1 MGAGRRAGQCMH
13 QVHIEET
20 GIVVAAQVA
29 EAHRLWSRTRG
40 LMFRRQLEPG
50 TGIDIR
56 PCSSIHMMFMR
67 FPIDAV
73 FYDRSYRVTRVARSV
88 RPWLGI
94 AFGGRGA
101 WGVIE
106 LGVGAANPVKAG
118 DVLVFAPVFE
128 GSAPAA
134 AVTAAGR
141 ADHGGTG

>member
-1 MGAGRRAGQCMH
+1 MH
-13 QVHIEET
+13 QVHIEQT
-20 GIVVAAQVA
+20 GIVIAARVAQ
-29 EAHRLWSRTRG
+29 AHGLWSRTRG

-50 TGIDIR
+50 SGIDIR

-88 RPWLGI
+88 RPWLGM

-106 LGVGAANPVKAG
+106 LGAGAANPVKAG
-118 DVLVFAPVFE
+118 DVLVFVPVLE
-128 GSAPAA
+128 DRLS
-134 AVTAAGR
+134 AVTVATAGG
-141 ADHGGTG
+141 ANHGGTG

>member
-1 MGAGRRAGQCMH
+1 MH

-20 GIVVAAQVA
+20 GIVVAAKVG
-29 EAHRLWSRTRG
+29 EAHGLWSRTRG
-40 LMFRRQLEPG
+40 LMFRRRLEAG
-50 TGIDIR
+50 AGIDIR

-73 FYDRSYRVTRVARSV
+73 FYDRGYRVTRVARSV

-106 LGVGAANPVKAG
+106 LGAGAANPVKAG
-118 DVLVFAPVFE
+118 DVLVFAPVIE
-128 GSAPAA
+128 GSYTAPGMAS
-134 AVTAAGR
+134 AGHP
-141 ADHGGTG
+141 DHGQPG